1 MKTDRERYT
10 TFEIAEYVTGWLTSP
25 INEHNFWFDIENIEG
40 MLANA
45 IGQLKDD
52 QDGIKAMIDRKNK

>member
-10 TFEIAEYVTGWLTSP
+10 IFEIAEYVTGWLTSP

-45 IGQLKDD
+45 IGQLK
-52 QDGIKAMIDRKNK
+52 RRSRWN

>member
-1 MKTDRERYT
+1 MSKDKYT
-10 TFEIAEYVTGWLTSP
+10 TFEIAEYVTGWLVHN
-25 INEHNFWFDIENIEG
+25 NEKDFWFNIENIDG

-45 IGQLKDD
+45 RGQLEDD